1 MQLAKTGW
9 LNVATLRCYTWTRL
23 SSQVCHTWTRLFS
36 GTHVQ
41 HLDKT
46 RLSFRVYRYVTPG
59 EDFNDYSGRV
69 YNTSPVNHVDSYHS
83 NSFVNYKMTNLTTAT
98 TQICNNTTTVC
109 VPDWTLIP
117 LSWSNLTSSVVTC
130 VHRSISLN
138 VLVSRDC
145 YE

>member
-1 MQLAKTGW
+1 MAEC
-9 LNVATLRCYTWTRL
+9 RH
-23 SSQVCHTWTRLFS
+23 SQVL
-36 GTHVQ
+36 

-46 RLSFRVYRYVTPG
+46 QFSGVSHLDKTVLRHTGTTPG
-59 EDFNDYSGRV
+59 QDQTQFSGVQVRHTWRRLNDYSGRV